1 MAYNYNIREFKPDNQ
16 LKLSKKVRALNKLS
30 EKLGKDVECILD
42 DYSKINYSIGIQDS
56 LNCIINGCMREV
68 NRQYMYFINSYL
80 KMSGVYKSAEIVSIF
95 SELVEL
101 SYYKNLDG
109 LSAESKILIEKLNGL
124 PFAAKSLFLYMVD
137 VVRIEQINEF
147 HIEERRQIPLYS
159 DKGVFPLLEHIYLEE
174 NSLLTELGYSMGLSL
189 QDIEIAWFTAH
200 YLVSM
205 TSKGDSLVFWRLF
218 ILCLKVRGKNISLS
232 HFEILRGIFFGCGAE
247 IDILEYSDGLDTEIY
262 NVETIKRKQTD
273 ARNVLLTQLKMTN
286 NA

>member
-1 MAYNYNIREFKPDNQ
+1 MTYNYNIREFKPDNQ

-42 DYSKINYSIGIQDS
+42 DYSKINYSIGVEDS
-56 LNCIINGCMREV
+56 LNRIINGCMCEV
-68 NRQYMYFINSYL
+68 NRQYMYFINCYL
-80 KMSGVYKSAEIVSIF
+80 KLSGVYKSAEIVSIF

-124 PFAAKSLFLYMVD
+124 SFAAKSLFLYMVD

-159 DKGVFPLLEHIYLEE
+159 DKGAFPLLEHIYLEE

-200 YLVSM
+200 CLSSAY
-205 TSKGDSLVFWRLF
+205 FWRLL

-232 HFEILRGIFFGCGAE
+232 HFEILRGIFFGWGNE
-247 IDILEYSDGLDTEIY
+247 IDILEYSDGLDAEIY
-262 NVETIKRKQTD
+262 NVETIKRKQID
-273 ARNVLLTQLKMTN
+273 ARNGLLTALKMPN
-286 NA
+286 ND

>member
-1 MAYNYNIREFKPDNQ
+1 MTYNYNIREFKPDNQ

-42 DYSKINYSIGIQDS
+42 DYSKINYSIGVEDS
-56 LNCIINGCMREV
+56 LNRIINGCMREV
-68 NRQYMYFINSYL
+68 NRQYMYFINCYL
-80 KMSGVYKSAEIVSIF
+80 KMSGVYKSAEIVSIL

-137 VVRIEQINEF
+137 VVRIDNEF

-159 DKGVFPLLEHIYLEE
+159 DKGAFPLLEHIYLEE

-200 YLVSM
+200 CLS
-205 TSKGDSLVFWRLF
+205 SEHFWRLL

-286 NA
+286 ND

>member
-1 MAYNYNIREFKPDNQ
+1 MAYNYNIREFKPAKQ

-42 DYSKINYSIGIQDS
+42 DYSKINYSIGEQDS
-56 LNCIINGCMREV
+56 LNHIINGCMREV
-68 NRQYMYFINSYL
+68 NRQYMYFINCYL
-80 KMSGVYKSAEIVSIF
+80 KMSDVYKSAEIVSIF

-101 SYYKNLDG
+101 SYYKSLDG
-109 LSAESKILIEKLNGL
+109 LSTESKTLIEKLNGL

-189 QDIEIAWFTAH
+189 QDIEIAWFTAQ

-205 TSKGDSLVFWRLF
+205 TSKGDSLVFWRLL

-247 IDILEYSDGLDTEIY
+247 IDILEYSDGLDAEIY

-273 ARNVLLTQLKMTN
+273 ARNALLTALKMTN

>member
-1 MAYNYNIREFKPDNQ
+1 MAYNYNIREFKPDSQ
-16 LKLSKKVRALNKLS
+16 LKLSKKVKALNKLI
-30 EKLGKDVECILD
+30 EKLGKDVACILD
-42 DYSKINYSIGIQDS
+42 EYSKINYSIGVQDS
-56 LNCIINGCMREV
+56 LNRIINGCMREV
-68 NRQYMYFINSYL
+68 NRQYMYFINCYL

-109 LSAESKILIEKLNGL
+109 LSTESKTLIDKLNGL

-174 NSLLTELGYSMGLSL
+174 NSLLTELGYSIGLSL
-189 QDIEIAWFTAH
+189 QDIEIVWFTAH
-200 YLVSM
+200 CLS
-205 TSKGDSLVFWRLF
+205 SELFWRLF

-232 HFEILRGIFFGCGAE
+232 HFEILRGIFFGCGSE
-247 IDILEYSDGLDTEIY
+247 IDILEYSDNLDTEIY

-273 ARNVLLTQLKMTN
+273 ARNVLLTTLKN

>member
-1 MAYNYNIREFKPDNQ
+1 MAYNYNIREFKPDKE
-16 LKLSKKVRALNKLS
+16 LKLSKKVKALNKLS

-42 DYSKINYSIGIQDS
+42 DYSNINYSIGEQDS
-56 LNCIINGCMREV
+56 LNRIINGCMREV

-80 KMSGVYKSAEIVSIF
+80 KMSDVYKSAEIVSIF

-101 SYYKNLDG
+101 SYYKSLDG
-109 LSAESKILIEKLNGL
+109 LSAESKTLIEKLNGL

-137 VVRIEQINEF
+137 VVRIEQINEL

-189 QDIEIAWFTAH
+189 QDIEIAWFMAH

-205 TSKGDSLVFWRLF
+205 TSKGDSLVFWRLL

-232 HFEILRGIFFGCGAE
+232 HFEILRGIFFGCGSE
-247 IDILEYSDGLDTEIY
+247 IDILEYSDDLDAEIY
-262 NVETIKRKQTD
+262 NIETIKRKQTD
-273 ARNVLLTQLKMTN
+273 ARNVLLTTLKN